1 SVLAPTYQSGLA
13 AINRAL
19 YTIPLSPAPASTAF
33 TNNYTYQYNL
43 LPGTIADMV
52 KDVRLNL
59 QFHNPDKSN
68 SVSIYPPNM
77 GIQRMETYNGQNEL
91 INTVYDTDIM
101 IRYNLYYNEWEF
113 RMFSSSV
120 GLTTSWS
127 PATSLLT
134 IPPG

>member
-1 SVLAPTYQSGLA
+1 MSGGNFVRADNQGQIVNVAVVSPLIPRVDVGSKIVKGKKKSVLAPSYQSGLA

-59 QFHNPDKSN
+59 QYHNTDGVN
-68 SVSIYPPNM
+68 SVSISPPNM
-77 GIQRMETYNGQNEL
+77 GIQR
-91 INTVYDTDIM
+91 I
-101 IRYNLYYNEWEF
+101 
-113 RMFSSSV
+113 
-120 GLTTSWS
+120 
-127 PATSLLT
+127 
-134 IPPG
+134 